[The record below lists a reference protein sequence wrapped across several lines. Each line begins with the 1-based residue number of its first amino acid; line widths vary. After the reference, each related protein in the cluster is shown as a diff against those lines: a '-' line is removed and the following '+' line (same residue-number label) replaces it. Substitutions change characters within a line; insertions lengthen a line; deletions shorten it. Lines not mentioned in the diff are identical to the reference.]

1 MFRQRLRIAG
11 RIGLV
16 IAIMVSSVVTVMQW
30 WDNPGDVFHSVDG
43 TNWPFVWD
51 TWLSWFSPTL
61 LWSVGIALAFMAAMA
76 GLASIRQPASA
87 PVPRQDEKP
96 PRSSSSD

>member
-30 WDNPGDVFHSVDG
+30 WDNPEMYSI
-43 TNWPFVWD
+43 
-51 TWLSWFSPTL
+51 
-61 LWSVGIALAFMAAMA
+61 LWTERTGRLFGIH
-76 GLASIRQPASA
+76 G
-87 PVPRQDEKP
+87 
-96 PRSSSSD
+96 